1 MNKLFKAIKE
11 KSKGNYVSSDT
22 YTFEERL
29 KDMCSINERLRC
41 NMLRVMEIQDDLKV
55 MNAKDVF
62 YSYYNQQRAEM
73 IRLNKQIRKD
83 TLLLEKLMYI
93 S

>member
-1 MNKLFKAIKE
+1 MNKLFLAIK
-11 KSKGNYVSSDT
+11 SKANGNYVDSDS
-22 YTFEERL
+22 YSFEERQN
-29 KDMCSINERLRC
+29 DMCKINDRIKC
-41 NMLRVMEIQDDLKV
+41 NMLRVIELQEDLKI
-55 MNAKDVF
+55 MRAKDVF